1 MPILSRF
8 ILRAACILALPV
20 LAQTPTRMGLQVGLL
35 RPQSDVLRSAVDDKT
50 GLDAG
55 IHLALD
61 LGHGHALRPR
71 LDYLHF
77 PTRTDTY
84 TGGVKSD
91 YKLSGLSLGMDYL
104 YHLEQAPQGFYV
116 LAGLAM
122 NRWKIASEDISII
135 TIYPN
140 PPVVT
145 RTPVSETSTK
155 VALAVGAG
163 YQFTPQFG
171 LEGRYQVGR
180 IFNADANLFQAGI
193 TFRF

>member
-1 MPILSRF
+1 MPESSRF
-8 ILRAACILALPV
+8 VVKASCLLALPI
-20 LAQTPTRMGLQVGLL
+20 LAQTPTGMGVQVGLL
-35 RPQSDVLRSAVDDKT
+35 RPQSDILRSAVDDKT
-50 GLDAG
+50 GLEAG

-77 PTRTDTY
+77 PTRTNTY
-84 TGGVKSD
+84 SGGITSD

-104 YHLEQAPQGFYV
+104 YHLQRSPQGFYV

-122 NRWKIASEDISII
+122 NRWKIATEDISIL
-135 TIYPN
+135 TVYPN
-140 PPVVT
+140 PPIVT

-155 VALAVGAG
+155 AALAVGVG

-171 LEGRYQVGR
+171 FEGRYQVGR
-180 IFNADANLFQAGI
+180 IFDSDANLLQAGI